1 MQIEMWNVHGV
12 QLNLGYIVGTDHG
25 ICSWSSNDYTFYEY
39 DDSSLFTYREAL
51 GIEFVEKDLQHDIEY
66 IDQFKDIYYMGWD
79 PEVSLEL
86 SAREMLRQGKK
97 KIKLSD
103 FAISSEASPRTSIAD
118 RWDDKNGIYAYL
130 FICYMWLKHN
140 KTEDHIEYHRFA
152 SVSEPFFWNGIIHTT
167 YEDGKLKA
175 TYVEFPMCDEKE
187 PIRTLGEYTGYLTL
201 EDVKV
206 MIVMEPEEATN
217 YLLNLLGINNEQNRV
232 TDSMIEEEK

>member
-12 QLNLGYIVGTDHG
+12 QLNLGVIVGTDHG
-25 ICSWSSNDYTFYEY
+25 ICSWSDNDYTFYEY

-103 FAISSEASPRTSIAD
+103 FAISTEASPRTAITNS
-118 RWDDKNGIYAYL
+118 WDVKNGIYSYL

-140 KTEDHIEYHRFA
+140 KTEDHIEYHRYT
-152 SVSEPFFWNGIIHTT
+152 SMLEPFLWNGIIHTT

-175 TYVEFPMCDEKE
+175 TYVECHMCDEKE
-187 PIRTLGEYTGYLTL
+187 NIRTLGEYTGYITL
-201 EDVKV
+201 EDVKA
-206 MIVMEPEEATN
+206 MIVMEPDNATK
-217 YLLNLLGINNEQNRV
+217 YLLNLLGVNN
-232 TDSMIEEEK
+232 K